1 MFNSFVR
8 GGVPTL
14 IKKLKIYF
22 SLSQKNIPN
31 TFKFGGNI

>member
-1 MFNSFVR
+1 MFKGFVR

-31 TFKFGGNI
+31 TFKSGGNV